1 MSAKLAGITLTLFA
15 TAVMAQGEGQTLVSN
30 QLVNSDWVMPRTEHG
45 HPDLQGTWLFGS
57 RTPLQRPVNLGTK
70 SSYTEQEVV
79 ALEARMYERNLKQDE
94 ALDPNRGAP
103 EKGAMIGQEAD
114 DAFLAHYS
122 KAELVAVMGEYRTS
136 IIIDPPSGRIP
147 KREGFKDFTAKQ
159 RAAGLGETDGP
170 EGQPLPGRC
179 LMFGVALPSLTPIMM
194 NPNLRIVQNEKYVM
208 VMTEMINDARIIRL
222 DDVHFENG
230 VRNWMG
236 DSVGRWEGNTLI
248 VHSKDFRPD
257 QSSARSIVMSEDFE
271 VIERYTLV
279 ADDEILYSFTVYDDQ
294 AYTQPFT
301 GERILSRNPPEE
313 RIYEFACHE
322 GNYSLSGIL
331 AGARRQESQL
341 P

>member
-1 MSAKLAGITLTLFA
+1 MSAKLAGVTFTLFA

-122 KAELVAVMGEYRTS
+122 KAELVAVMGQYRTS

-147 KREGFKDFTAKQ
+147 NREGFKDFTAKQ

-170 EGQPLPGRC
+170 EGQPLSGRC
-179 LMFGVALPSLTPIMM
+179 LMFGAALPSLTPIMM
-194 NPNLRIVQNEKYVM
+194 NTNLRIVQNEKYVM

-222 DDVHFENG
+222 DDDHFENG